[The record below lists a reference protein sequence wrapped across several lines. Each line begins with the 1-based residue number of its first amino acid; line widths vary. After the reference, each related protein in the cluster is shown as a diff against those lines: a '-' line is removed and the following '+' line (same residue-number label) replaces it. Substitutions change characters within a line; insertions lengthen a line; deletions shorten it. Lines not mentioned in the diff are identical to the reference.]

1 MRVVRDANASRFR
14 DPFES
19 GRDVNAIA
27 EYVVVV
33 ENDVADMNADAEF
46 DPHFLRNAGIL
57 SCHFAL
63 DLDRAAR
70 CIHHTGKFRQ
80 HTVAGRLDDTAA
92 MHSDGGVDDG
102 LPQRLQVSE
111 CTFFVAAHQAAV
123 AGDIRRQHRRQPPF
137 HALVGQ
143 KSVPKKFNPTHQG
156 TRVRVGSAE
165 SRMVRGVSVN
175 KVSRKCRTPCGMST
189 PRKHRP
195 RFCMIAMP

>member
-63 DLDRAAR
+63 DLDRAAALHPPHWQ
-70 CIHHTGKFRQ
+70 IPP
-80 HTVAGRLDDTAA
+80 A
-92 MHSDGGVDDG
+92 
-102 LPQRLQVSE
+102 
-111 CTFFVAAHQAAV
+111 
-123 AGDIRRQHRRQPPF
+123 HRRR
-137 HALVGQ
+137 
-143 KSVPKKFNPTHQG
+143 S
-156 TRVRVGSAE
+156 S
-165 SRMVRGVSVN
+165 
-175 KVSRKCRTPCGMST
+175 
-189 PRKHRP
+189 
-195 RFCMIAMP
+195 